1 MFGNIRE
8 QQENV
13 ENVFKYAG
21 EQLDSE
27 TQQYYLRA
35 RFYNPVIARFTQEDI
50 YRDDGLNLYVY
61 VVNNPLLWIDPSG
74 YAKCNQTNNES
85 DKNKRTNPTL
95 RYELKEQDL
104 DWRGTEKTYRDALDE
119 GFRRTGYPKEQF
131 EVSKW
136 ARDINGKSI
145 PVEYIGPDGAMVDI
159 DMAHNSVSK
168 SGEWE
173 SGPDAPH
180 IGWQVGRK
188 NKTVG
193 HIIIDEV
200 PTSREYN
207 YSNQEH
213 EVYKKFKKMRQ
224 DKNK

>member
-1 MFGNIRE
+1 MRE

-13 ENVFKYAG
+13 ENVFKYTG

-35 RFYNPVIARFTQEDI
+35 RFYNPVIARFTQEDV
-50 YRDDGLNLYVY
+50 YRGDGLNLYVY

-74 YAKCNQTNNES
+74 YATTKCNQTNNES
-85 DKNKRTNPTL
+85 DKNKGTNPAL
-95 RYELKEQDL
+95 RYELKKQDL

-136 ARDINGKSI
+136 AKDINGKSI

-159 DMAHNSVSK
+159 DMAHDGISK

-188 NKTVG
+188 NKIVG

-200 PTSREYN
+200 PTSRQYN
-207 YSNQEH
+207 YSDQEH
-213 EVYKKFKKMRQ
+213 EIYKKFKKMRQ
-224 DKNK
+224 DKDK